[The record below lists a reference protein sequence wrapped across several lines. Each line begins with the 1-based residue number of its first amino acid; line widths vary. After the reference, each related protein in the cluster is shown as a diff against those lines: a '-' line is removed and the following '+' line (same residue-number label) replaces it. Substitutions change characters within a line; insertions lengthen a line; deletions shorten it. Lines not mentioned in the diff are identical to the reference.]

1 MKSNKTRKS
10 KLNIDQ
16 TVATTIATRIV
27 YLLNRRDNGTWEG
40 TMSDLNRVIT
50 AGRNQVEN
58 WPGSPSV
65 LRRIVNYLRPAL
77 TKAGVR
83 INFSRTSDH
92 MRTRLVTFTQR

>member
-1 MKSNKTRKS
+1 MKGNKTRKS

-16 TVATTIATRIV
+16 AVATTIATRIV
-27 YLLNRRDNGTWEG
+27 SLLNRRETGTWEG
-40 TMSDLNRVIT
+40 TMSDLNRAIT
-50 AGRNQVEN
+50 TGRNQIEN

-65 LRRIVNYLRPAL
+65 LRRVVNYIRPVL

-92 MRTRLVTFTQR
+92 MRTRLVTFSQR